1 MQSLVLDL
9 ALRLARDRDTADL
22 GITECRALSR
32 AAARL
37 ADGGGGAE
45 TEPNVVGLAQQLL
58 EAVGPA

>member
-22 GITECRALSR
+22 GITQCRALSR

-37 ADGGGGAE
+37 ADGATAGMDA
-45 TEPNVVGLAQQLL
+45 NVVGLAQQLL
-58 EAVGPA
+58 AAVGPV